1 MARGLRLLAMVL
13 SAQLGVGAAW
23 AQPTDIPLP
32 AAKTTE
38 FPPGVSVA
46 KIEGGQV
53 YVAADG
59 RTLYGLDLRTVN
71 RWAVDSSKY
80 CVDRCDEWEPLLAP
94 ANAKPNLNLFR
105 GFGRRRPGAAPAAPP
120 AAPTPA
126 AAAGATPA
134 AAGANP
140 AAPAGAAPAGGDA
153 ERQQQL
159 AAAFGLGGA
168 PTGMY
173 TQQNAPDW
181 TIVEGPAGPQWVY
194 KGYHMVYVRKGDQP
208 RSTAYDG
215 TEGRTWNTLKFI
227 PPVPEIKAPNGVGV
241 AWLDDAYLLTDKDGK
256 VLYTGD
262 CGSNCSSWTPLAAP
276 LVSQGLGD
284 WTVDRSA
291 PRPQWLYRGKP
302 VFVAADET
310 TASLPG
316 QTVALR
322 P

>member
-1 MARGLRLLAMVL
+1 MARGLRLLAIVL

-32 AAKTTE
+32 AATTTE

-46 KIEGGQV
+46 KVDGGQV
-53 YVAADG
+53 YIAADG
-59 RTLYGLDLRTVN
+59 RTLYGMDLRTVN
-71 RWAVDSSKY
+71 RWVIDGTKY
-80 CVDRCDEWEPLLAP
+80 CADRCEEWEPFLAP
-94 ANAKPNLNLFR
+94 AEAKPNLTTFR
-105 GFGRRRPGAAPAAPP
+105 GFGRRRPAAPPAAAPAAPP
-120 AAPTPA
+120 AATTPA
-126 AAAGATPA
+126 AAAGA
-134 AAGANP
+134 NP
-140 AAPAGAAPAGGDA
+140 GAAPAAGDGA

-159 AAAFGLGGA
+159 AAAFGRGA
-168 PTGMY
+168 APPGMY

-181 TIVEGPAGPQWVY
+181 TVVEGPAGPQWVY

-215 TEGRTWNTLKFI
+215 VEGKTWNTLKFI
-227 PPVPEIKAPNGVGV
+227 PPVPEIEAPNGVGT
-241 AWLDDAYLLTDKDGK
+241 AWLDDAYLLTNKDGK
-256 VLYTGD
+256 LLYTGSD
-262 CGSNCSSWTPLAAP
+262 CASWTPLAAP
-276 LVSQGLGD
+276 LVSQGLGE